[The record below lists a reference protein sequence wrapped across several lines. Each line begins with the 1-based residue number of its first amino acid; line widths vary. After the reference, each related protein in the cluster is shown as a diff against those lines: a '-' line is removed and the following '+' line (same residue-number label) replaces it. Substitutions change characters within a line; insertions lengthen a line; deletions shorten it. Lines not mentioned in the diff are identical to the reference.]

1 MGKVDCYMN
10 QFEFKKFPVLAT
22 VLAVVS
28 LVLSVVAITSSL
40 GINDYADG
48 SLYLGLLL
56 LVASVLFVAGLTTGR
71 LTLLK
76 VISIITSAGVIT
88 ANFFITIAKFE
99 QRELVMFAFA
109 LLMLIASVLCFIYY
123 LTMKNERIK
132 KMYFIASLALVG
144 LTFVYTVLYVIRDIG
159 LYATKQQVE
168 LMYSYYFVL
177 LGYVIVTG
185 LPMVIQHSLT
195 KKEPDQE
202 QPQEEAKE

>member
-1 MGKVDCYMN
+1 MN
-10 QFEFKKFPVLAT
+10 QFEFKKFPILAT
-22 VLAVVS
+22 VLAIVS
-28 LVLSVVAITSSL
+28 LVFSVVAITSSL

-99 QRELVMFAFA
+99 ERELVMFAFA

-132 KMYFIASLALVG
+132 KMYFIASLAMAG
-144 LTFVYTVLYVIRDIG
+144 LTFVYFVLYVVRDIG
-159 LYATKQQVE
+159 YFVTNQQAG

-177 LGYVIVTG
+177 LSYVIVAS
-185 LPMVIQHSLT
+185 LPMVIQHSLS
-195 KKEPDQE
+195 KKEPEEE
-202 QPQEEAKE
+202 QPQEEAKEE

>member
-1 MGKVDCYMN
+1 MN
-10 QFEFKKFPVLAT
+10 QFEFKKFPILAT

-195 KKEPDQE
+195 KKEPEQE
-202 QPQEEAKE
+202 QPQEEAKG

>member
-1 MGKVDCYMN
+1 MN

-56 LVASVLFVAGLTTGR
+56 LVACVLFVAGLTTGR

-159 LYATKQQVE
+159 LYTTKQQVE

-195 KKEPDQE
+195 KKEPEQE
-202 QPQEEAKE
+202 QQQEEAKE

>member
-1 MGKVDCYMN
+1 MN

-195 KKEPDQE
+195 KKEPEQE

>member
-1 MGKVDCYMN
+1 MN

-195 KKEPDQE
+195 KKEPEQE
-202 QPQEEAKE
+202 QPQEETKE

>member
-1 MGKVDCYMN
+1 MN

-22 VLAVVS
+22 VLAIVS

-76 VISIITSAGVIT
+76 VISIITSACVIT

-132 KMYFIASLALVG
+132 KMYFIAGLALVG
-144 LTFVYTVLYVIRDIG
+144 LTFVYFVLYVVRDIG
-159 LYATKQQVE
+159 YFVTNQQTG

-177 LGYVIVTG
+177 LSYVIVAS
-185 LPMVIQHSLT
+185 LPMVIQHSLS
-195 KKEPDQE
+195 KKEPE
-202 QPQEEAKE
+202 EAPAQEEAKEE

>member
-1 MGKVDCYMN
+1 MN
-10 QFEFKKFPVLAT
+10 QFEFKKFPILAT
-22 VLAVVS
+22 VLAIVS
-28 LVLSVVAITSSL
+28 LVFSVVAITSSL

-99 QRELVMFAFA
+99 ERELVMFAFA

-132 KMYFIASLALVG
+132 KMYFIASLAMAG
-144 LTFVYTVLYVIRDIG
+144 LTFVYLVLYVIRDIG
-159 LYATKQQVE
+159 FFVTNQQSG

-177 LGYVIVTG
+177 LSYVIVAS
-185 LPMVIQHSLT
+185 LPMVIQHSLS
-195 KKEPDQE
+195 KKEPEEE
-202 QPQEEAKE
+202 QPQEEAKEE

>member
-1 MGKVDCYMN
+1 MN
-10 QFEFKKFPVLAT
+10 QFEFKKFPILAT
-22 VLAVVS
+22 VLAIVS
-28 LVLSVVAITSSL
+28 LVFSVVAITSSL

-99 QRELVMFAFA
+99 ERELVMFAFA

-132 KMYFIASLALVG
+132 KMYFIASLAMAG
-144 LTFVYTVLYVIRDIG
+144 LTFVYLVLYVIRDIG
-159 LYATKQQVE
+159 FFVTNQQSG

-177 LGYVIVTG
+177 LSYVIVAA
-185 LPMVIQHSLT
+185 LPMVIQHSLS
-195 KKEPDQE
+195 KKEPEEE
-202 QPQEEAKE
+202 QPQEETKEE

>member
-1 MGKVDCYMN
+1 MN
-10 QFEFKKFPVLAT
+10 QFEFKKFPILAT
-22 VLAVVS
+22 VLAIVS

-40 GINDYADG
+40 GINYYADG

-71 LTLLK
+71 LILLR

-144 LTFVYTVLYVIRDIG
+144 LTFIYFILYVVRDIG
-159 LYATKQQVE
+159 YFATNQQTG

-177 LGYVIVTG
+177 LAYVIVAG
-185 LPMVIQHSLT
+185 LPMVIQHSLS
-195 KKEPDQE
+195 KKEAQEE
-202 QPQEEAKE
+202 QPQEEIKE

>member
-1 MGKVDCYMN
+1 MN
-10 QFEFKKFPVLAT
+10 QLEFKKFPILAT
-22 VLAVVS
+22 VLAIIS

-88 ANFFITIAKFE
+88 ANFFVTIAKFE

-132 KMYFIASLALVG
+132 KMYFIASLAMVG
-144 LTFVYTVLYVIRDIG
+144 LTFVYLVLYVIRDIG
-159 LYATKQQVE
+159 YFVTNQQTG

-177 LGYVIVTG
+177 LSYVIVAS
-185 LPMVIQHSLT
+185 LPMVIQHSLS
-195 KKEPDQE
+195 KKEPE
-202 QPQEEAKE
+202 GAPAQEEAKEE